1 MSFALTLCLVLL
13 AVYALASLIVSVVVA
28 LIWRAGLDRRLAS
41 SNDLLAVRLLPSAGA
56 AFLTL
61 TVAMPA
67 FMAYEPPHE
76 LETVGPLLV
85 ALVVLAM
92 AMLCDGIRRGWQ
104 ASAAAAAFSRAC
116 NSVGVWTMH
125 AAPAVNIVDTNEPIV
140 AVIGGWRPRIVA
152 SQRVVDACSQE
163 EFSRVVAHEIAHLSR
178 HDNLRLL
185 LLIVSP
191 DPLAW
196 FSTGAGLAA
205 RWRAAVELEADERAT
220 GADPRNR
227 IALASAL
234 VKVARLSTVTS
245 KPLPS
250 LSMPVAVDDIAGRVR
265 RLLAPPLK
273 SQGTASIKA
282 LLMCAALIPMLAM
295 PLCRLVHQFLEAL
308 VAFGR

>member
-13 AVYALASLIVSVVVA
+13 ASYALASLLVSAVIA
-28 LIWRAGLDRRLAS
+28 AIWHAGLNRRLES
-41 SNDLLAVRLLPSAGA
+41 SDDLLALRLLPSAGA

-61 TVAMPA
+61 TVALPA
-67 FMAYEPPHE
+67 FLAYEPRHE
-76 LETVGPLLV
+76 LERVGPLLV
-85 ALVVLAM
+85 ALVILAM

-104 ASAAAAAFSRAC
+104 ASAAATAFSRAC
-116 NSVGVWTMH
+116 NSVGRWTTE
-125 AAPAVNIVDTNEPIV
+125 AGPTVNIVDAKEPIV

-185 LLIVSP
+185 LLVVSP

-205 RWRAAVELEADERAT
+205 CWRAAVEFEADECAA
-220 GADPRNR
+220 GADPRKR

-245 KPLPS
+245 NLLPS

-282 LLMCAALIPMLAM
+282 FLVCAALIPMLAI